1 VKKEKLSPEAAKLR
15 AFAETRLKQR
25 QAKMKPPAG
34 KTLANSQRL
43 LHELQVHQIELEMQN
58 AELMKSRNEME
69 VLLDKYTD
77 LFDFAPIGYFSLT
90 GQGRIQEVNLTGA
103 TLLGTER
110 ALLIGRPLASFVAV
124 SSRPL
129 FLAFLKTILTASEKK
144 VCEVQLHKSDGSVFW
159 AHLHGG
165 SETDQ
170 GDTSAVCRVA
180 ISDITSL
187 KLAQEAHYRLEILTA
202 TNLEL
207 KTEIRKREAIEKTL
221 KESEHHKSELLDE
234 SQRLHGQL
242 RDYSHRIIETREEER
257 KLISRDLHD
266 EITQLLA
273 GINVNLETL
282 ARDATITPRT
292 LRPKIIRT
300 QRVVEKAMKSIHA
313 FAHKLRPT
321 SLDDLGLIVTLH
333 AYLNDFLKKTG
344 IRVRFVT
351 FADVE
356 NLASTQLTA
365 LYRIV
370 LEALVNIDKHAMAK
384 HVNVSIRKMGA
395 FVQLEVSD
403 DGKSFDVARLKAQ
416 KENKH
421 LGLIG
426 MREQAEMVDGQL
438 TIQSA
443 PGQGTTLI
451 VRMPFKLKKT
461 ASTQASSTIL
471 GSLTS

>member
-1 VKKEKLSPEAAKLR
+1 VTKEKLSPEATKLR
-15 AFAETRLKQR
+15 ARAETRLKQQ

-34 KTLANSQRL
+34 KTLADSQRL

-58 AELMKSRNEME
+58 AELLKSRNETE

-77 LFDFAPIGYFSLT
+77 LYDFAPIGYFSLT
-90 GQGRIQEVNLTGA
+90 RQGRIQEVNLTGA
-103 TLLGTER
+103 TLLGTDR
-110 ALLIGRPLASFVAV
+110 SSLINRPLSSFVAV
-124 SSRPL
+124 SSRDL
-129 FLAFLKTILTASEKK
+129 FLAFLKTLLTASEKN
-144 VCEVQLHKSDGSVFW
+144 VCELKLQKSDGSLFW

-170 GDTSAVCRVA
+170 ADTLAVCRIA

-207 KTEIRKREAIEKTL
+207 KTEISKRKVIEASL
-221 KESEHHKSELLDE
+221 KKSEQHKSHLLDE
-234 SQRLHGQL
+234 SRRLHGQL
-242 RDYSHRIIETREEER
+242 RDFSHRIIETREEER

-282 ARDATITPRT
+282 AKDATVTPRL
-292 LRPKIIRT
+292 LRQKISRT
-300 QRVVEKAMKSIHA
+300 QRIVETAVETIHE

-321 SLDDLGLIVTLH
+321 SLDDLGLIITLH

-344 IRVRFVT
+344 IRVSFKT
-351 FADVE
+351 FAEVE
-356 NLASTQLTA
+356 KMSNIQRTT

-370 LEALVNIDKHAMAK
+370 KEALINIEKHAKAK
-384 HVNVSIRKMGA
+384 QVEVSIRKIND
-395 FVQLEVSD
+395 FVHLEISD
-403 DGKSFDVARLKAQ
+403 DGKAFDVVQMQAK
-416 KENKH
+416 KGSKH
-421 LGLIG
+421 LGIIG
-426 MREQAEMVDGQL
+426 IREQAEKVGGEL

-443 PGQGTTLI
+443 PGLGTKII
-451 VRMPFKLKKT
+451 VRLPFKAVT
-461 ASTQASSTIL
+461 
-471 GSLTS
+471 